1 LREVGPVIICVI
13 RVIKDVAIIF
23 ILFLILYIGFS
34 LAMYAMYKPFRG
46 DEARYPAQTLNS
58 ATATFSALFWRFFD
72 PGEPDAVTI
81 MRNLTEMEKT
91 DWKVNWCNTTE
102 PTLDELISIMRNLT
116 EMEKTNWKVRPA
128 LDGLMSLKSDEN
140 SSFSEMKCSWCKKL
154 GKENFTAEDIINN
167 AIQSILDK
175 EKVQSLEFSHFIGI
189 AFWAVYQGIVAI
201 ILINVLIALMNT
213 TYTKISQDSDIEWKY
228 SKSFMYAQFLP
239 TRAALPPPFRWFY
252 YLACLVRWAKSKRSN
267 LKAQKIENN
276 EKQKYFELLSK
287 LVKTKMQLDI
297 ENLVED
303 EFDDLRKDF
312 RNIINNDVLK
322 KIEDLEQRND
332 ELNQNLQ
339 TVINNL
345 KVCQDVNQKILESL
359 QK

>member
-1 LREVGPVIICVI
+1 
-13 RVIKDVAIIF
+13 
-23 ILFLILYIGFS
+23 
-34 LAMYAMYKPFRG
+34 MYKPFKG
-46 DEARYPAQTLNS
+46 DVFRYPEQALES
-58 ATATFSALFWRFFD
+58 ASSTFSNLFWRFFD
-72 PGEPDAVTI
+72 PGEPGSVTI
-81 MRNLTEMEKT
+81 MWWNQTEVEKINETLYEEHPNDTEARNKAR
-91 DWKVNWCNTTE
+91 
-102 PTLDELISIMRNLT
+102 DEII
-116 EMEKTNWKVRPA
+116 A
-128 LDGLMSLKSDEN
+128 DG
-140 SSFSEMKCSWCKKL
+140 
-154 GKENFTAEDIINN
+154 T
-167 AIQSILDK
+167 
-175 EKVQSLEFSHFIGI
+175 QSLEFSHLVGVS
-189 AFWAVYQGIVAI
+189 FWAVYQGIVAI

-213 TYTKISQDSDIEWKY
+213 TYTKISQDSDMEWKY

-267 LKAQKIENN
+267 LRAQKIENT

-322 KIEDLEQRND
+322 KIEILE
-332 ELNQNLQ
+332 Q

-345 KVCQDVNQKILESL
+345 KVFQDMNQKILE
-359 QK
+359 